1 MVQIETLN
9 QEKLTKYINLLEK
22 RFAETGVLSP
32 IGGKEHLGLTLNM
45 IEQRLGTDLPEKYH
59 LEKSLTND
67 DLVTQQ
73 LRIHMQTLDVALQ
86 QRWVENKEQK
96 INALLDVIVAIINMI
111 DYIEETT

>member
-9 QEKLTKYINLLEK
+9 QEKLTKYINLLKK
-22 RFAETGVLSP
+22 RFDETGVLSP

-73 LRIHMQTLDVALQ
+73 LRIHMQTLDIALQ